1 MWRNQERM
9 RIKQYIETIRRMDWL
24 LFGAMAALA
33 VASVFFIYSATYSGP
48 GSAAAH
54 HDRLP
59 MYQMQIIWFAV
70 GLLVYL
76 VSALVDYRLICQWAT
91 VWYVIALGLLV
102 VVLVAGV
109 KIYGARRWLG
119 WHGFGIQPAEI
130 AKLATLI
137 AISYYLFHH
146 TLESRR
152 NLNTVWVALAMTGVP
167 LVLIMLEPDLGS
179 ALVLLPICFG
189 LMFVA
194 GVRMKHLVLAAALG
208 IILAAVGLPVM
219 WKLKQHKTGGKN
231 YQQERLTVFVHR
243 DYDPLGAG
251 WNLNQ
256 SLIAVG
262 SGGMSGKGYL
272 QGTQNLLGYLPRS
285 VTPNDFLFSV
295 IAEEEG
301 FIGSLGVIGL
311 YAVLL
316 FSGLRIAAN
325 ARDRLGMLLATG
337 VVVMLFFHIFINVGM
352 TIGLMP
358 VTGLPLPLLSYGGS
372 FVLASMTALGL
383 LQNVWIHRRIY

>member
-1 MWRNQERM
+1 VWYV
-9 RIKQYIETIRRMDWL
+9 I
-24 LFGAMAALA
+24 
-33 VASVFFIYSATYSGP
+33 
-48 GSAAAH
+48 
-54 HDRLP
+54 
-59 MYQMQIIWFAV
+59 AV
-70 GLLVYL
+70 GLLVLVL
-76 VSALVDYRLICQWAT
+76 VS
-91 VWYVIALGLLV
+91 
-102 VVLVAGV
+102 GV
-109 KIYGARRWLG
+109 KVYGARRWLG
-119 WHGFGIQPAEI
+119 LGSFGIQPAEI
-130 AKLATLI
+130 AKLATLV

-152 NLNTVWVALAMTGVP
+152 ELSTVWVALAMTGAP

-189 LMFVA
+189 LMFAA
-194 GVRMKHLVLAAALG
+194 GVRVKHLVLATVLG
-208 IILAAVGLPVM
+208 CILAAIGLPVM
-219 WKLKQHKTGGKN
+219 WKMKENKTGRKS
-231 YQQERLTVFVHR
+231 YQKERLTVFMHH
-243 DYDPLGAG
+243 DYDLTGAG

-262 SGGMSGKGYL
+262 SGGMTGKGYL

-301 FIGSLGVIGL
+301 FVGSLGVIGL

>member
-1 MWRNQERM
+1 
-9 RIKQYIETIRRMDWL
+9 
-24 LFGAMAALA
+24 
-33 VASVFFIYSATYSGP
+33 V
-48 GSAAAH
+48 
-54 HDRLP
+54 
-59 MYQMQIIWFAV
+59 
-70 GLLVYL
+70 
-76 VSALVDYRLICQWAT
+76 
-91 VWYVIALGLLV
+91 
-102 VVLVAGV
+102 
-109 KIYGARRWLG
+109 YGARRWLG
-119 WHGFGIQPAEI
+119 FGRFGIQPAEI
-130 AKLATLI
+130 AKLATLL

-146 TLESRR
+146 TRESGRQWGA
-152 NLNTVWVALAMTGVP
+152 VAVALALTAAP

-179 ALVLLPICFG
+179 ALVLIPICFG
-189 LMFVA
+189 LMFVS
-194 GVRMKHLVLAAALG
+194 GVRVKHLA
-208 IILAAVGLPVM
+208 LAAVLGIALAGIGLPIM
-219 WKLKQHKTGGKN
+219 WKLKENRTGGRN
-231 YQQERLTVFVHR
+231 YQRDRLTVFFHR
-243 DYDPLGAG
+243 DYDPTGAG

-262 SGGMSGKGYL
+262 SGGMTGKGYL

-285 VTPNDFLFSV
+285 VSPNDFLFSV
-295 IAEEEG
+295 IGEEEG
-301 FIGSLGVIGL
+301 FIGCVVIILL

-383 LQNVWIHRRIY
+383 LQNVWIHRRTY

>member
-1 MWRNQERM
+1 M
-9 RIKQYIETIRRMDWL
+9 RIEKSLGMIKRMDWL
-24 LFGAMAALA
+24 LFSAMAALA
-33 VASVFFIYSATYSGP
+33 VASVLFIYSASYHGP
-48 GSAAAH
+48 GQPVKN
-54 HDRLP
+54 L
-59 MYQMQIIWFAV
+59 YEMQTIWFAV

-76 VSALVDYRLICQWAT
+76 VVSLVDYRLICQWAT
-91 VWYVIALGLLV
+91 VWYVVAIGLLV
-102 VVLVAGV
+102 LVLATGRT
-109 KIYGARRWLG
+109 IDGARRWL
-119 WHGFGIQPAEI
+119 FGVQPAET
-130 AKLATLI
+130 AKLATLLTV
-137 AISYYLFHH
+137 SYYLFHH
-146 TLESRR
+146 TLQTRR
-152 NLNTVWVALAMTGVP
+152 ELKTVWVTVAMLGVP
-167 LVLIMLEPDLGS
+167 FVLIMLEPDLGS
-179 ALVLLPICFG
+179 ALVLIPMCFA

-194 GVRMKHLVLAAALG
+194 GVRVKHLVLAAILG
-208 IILAAVGLPVM
+208 IVLAGVGLPIM
-219 WKLKQHKTGGKN
+219 WKLKENRTGRRS
-231 YQQERLTVFVHR
+231 YQKDRLTVFFHR
-243 DYDPLGAG
+243 DYDLTGVG

-262 SGGMSGKGYL
+262 SGGMTGKGYL
-272 QGTQNLLGYLPRS
+272 QGTQNLLGYLPRH
-285 VTPNDFLFSV
+285 VTPDDFLFSV

-301 FIGSLGVIGL
+301 FVGSLVIILL